1 MLFVQAAMGT
11 DCAYIHATQ
20 PDRGESSD
28 DGDPPVLCV
37 TARSLFVFVCY
48 SGYTGFV
55 ISMHNK
61 SISYN
66 GLDS

>member
-1 MLFVQAAMGT
+1 MLTYMQHSLIGVNRVM
-11 DCAYIHATQ
+11 I
-20 PDRGESSD
+20 
-28 DGDPPVLCV
+28 GDSPVLCV

-48 SGYTGFV
+48 SGYKGFV

-66 GLDS
+66 GLEESTTI